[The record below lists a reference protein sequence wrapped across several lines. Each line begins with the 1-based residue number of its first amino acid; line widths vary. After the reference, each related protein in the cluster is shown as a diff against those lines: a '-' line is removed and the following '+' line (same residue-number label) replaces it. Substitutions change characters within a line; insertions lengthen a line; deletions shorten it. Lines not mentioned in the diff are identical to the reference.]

1 MTRTPAKR
9 ATHREPMVWLLI
21 AFPLSA
27 VLGGFVTLWL
37 AVTTDD
43 GLVVDDYYQ
52 RGKTINR
59 VLLREQQAE
68 ELGLE
73 AVLRI
78 DPAGRISVS
87 LRGDAPGQDL
97 PSLRLMH
104 PAQAQKDYSPRLSA
118 TAPGQFQAKVPALT
132 AARWY
137 VRLETPQWRLTGA
150 IRIPEQTATTLRPR

>member
-9 ATHREPMVWLLI
+9 AANREPMVWLI
-21 AFPLSA
+21 VGIPLSA
-27 VLGGFVTLWL
+27 VLAGFVTLWL
-37 AVTTDD
+37 AITTDD

-59 VLLREQQAE
+59 VLRREQQAE

-78 DPAGRISVS
+78 DPAGRVSVS
-87 LRGDAPGQDL
+87 LRGDAPGGDL
-97 PSLRLMH
+97 PTLRLLH
-104 PAQAQKDYSPRLSA
+104 PAQAQRDYTTRLSA

-137 VRLETPQWRLTGA
+137 VRLETPQWRLTGV